1 MSAYEDLRK
10 RKRELEEEIQV
21 VEGLLKFSLRRF
33 ERYSPQQV
41 LARTVTGLLK
51 RLLFKTFRLVGQRMA
66 GQVPEY
72 EQQQSANGQGD
83 FWREMSHQG
92 LDLLLNYLES
102 RKQEPKEEEAV
113 AAEAD

>member
-1 MSAYEDLRK
+1 MSAYDDLRK

-51 RLLFKTFRLVGQRMA
+51 RLLLKTFRLVGKRMV
-66 GQVPEY
+66 GREPEY
-72 EQQQSANGQGD
+72 EHLHSGNGRTD

-92 LDLLLNYLES
+92 LDLLLNYMES
-102 RKQEPKEEEAV
+102 RKQEQEV